1 MDLMIR
7 VTGVASIY
15 RLPQLNNLVCS
26 WLNGVTFQD
35 SSRRQSP
42 EMDQPE
48 DEPNPSRGQ
57 RGSKKQDNYI
67 IAVKVA
73 MFSYR
78 LFSQTSHLFL
88 HLHLAR
94 LEYFFAT
101 IFPTTLCRNR
111 EHSVFKS

>member
-57 RGSKKQDNYI
+57 RGSKKQDIYI
-67 IAVKVA
+67 IALKVA
-73 MFSYR
+73 NVF
-78 LFSQTSHLFL
+78 LQTFL
-88 HLHLAR
+88 PYA
-94 LEYFFAT
+94 YFCICT
-101 IFPTTLCRNR
+101 W
-111 EHSVFKS
+111 HD